1 MVVTITVNP
10 LMRPSHVSHYIFL
23 VINFFT
29 TPIHSILLL
38 RTEFVSH
45 SHLLKHF
52 LSPINYLSHSHPL
65 SVANTLPFTISVSHF
80 LSLFLPHSHSLTP
93 SLTHT
98 FSPTLYAQVWLPNQL
113 QLEYDQK
120 LWLSVTAPVTA
131 FFDDKDNEV
140 FPLWS
145 RIVSSFPSDR
155 LKSPA
160 KKQLKNDISENNKDL
175 ISLKSQS
182 EDNDYDNDGQ

>member
-1 MVVTITVNP
+1 M
-10 LMRPSHVSHYIFL
+10 
-23 VINFFT
+23 
-29 TPIHSILLL
+29 
-38 RTEFVSH
+38 
-45 SHLLKHF
+45 
-52 LSPINYLSHSHPL
+52 
-65 SVANTLPFTISVSHF
+65 
-80 LSLFLPHSHSLTP
+80 
-93 SLTHT
+93 
-98 FSPTLYAQVWLPNQL
+98 
-113 QLEYDQK
+113 
-120 LWLSVTAPVTA
+120 TA

>member
-1 MVVTITVNP
+1 M
-10 LMRPSHVSHYIFL
+10 
-23 VINFFT
+23 
-29 TPIHSILLL
+29 SIL
-38 RTEFVSH
+38 RT
-45 SHLLKHF
+45 
-52 LSPINYLSHSHPL
+52 LSS
-65 SVANTLPFTISVSHF
+65 SHF
-80 LSLFLPHSHSLTP
+80 LSLPPPLTLSLSHLFSHPISVSLSFVP
-93 SLTHT
+93 SLTHSLT
-98 FSPTLYAQVWLPNQL
+98 RTLSLSLTLSAQVWLPNQL